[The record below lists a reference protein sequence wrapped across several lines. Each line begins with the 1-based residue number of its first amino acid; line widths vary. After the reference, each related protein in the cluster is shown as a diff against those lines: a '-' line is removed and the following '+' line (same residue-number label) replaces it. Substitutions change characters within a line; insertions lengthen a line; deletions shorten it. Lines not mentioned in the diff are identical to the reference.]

1 MTPQDHK
8 NAINAAMMR
17 CMRDRDTENS
27 GEAVAAHDAAVAALA
42 LDYEVSLRNAEYLE
56 AKLQKLAAEMEAIG
70 AGGVDGRRITGG
82 AG

>member
-8 NAINAAMMR
+8 NAILAAMLR
-17 CMRDRDTENS
+17 CCRAYGTTASPGAIAGFEQ
-27 GEAVAAHDAAVAALA
+27 A
-42 LDYEVSLRNAEYLE
+42 LDVLVKELEVSSADRVYLE
-56 AKLQKLAAEMEAIG
+56 AKLQKLAAEMEAVG